1 VLRSL
6 GDVYG
11 TTVNLASRL
20 TALAQPGTVVT
31 DPQTAKAL
39 QDQPD
44 IVLVA
49 QRRRLVRGFGQVQ
62 PLLVAPT
69 GGTTRLITVD

>member
-1 VLRSL
+1 MLRSL

-31 DPQTAKAL
+31 DPETAKAL

-49 QRRRLVRGFGQVQ
+49 
-62 PLLVAPT
+62 PAI
-69 GGTTRLITVD
+69 GTSRLINVD